1 MTFSPLRLA
10 KRCAW
15 NFSIVDVRLEYFEA
29 SGKAFVSLYWQSDLQ
44 PHEVIPQSQLSPAEF
59 KQP

>member
-1 MTFSPLRLA
+1 
-10 KRCAW
+10 
-15 NFSIVDVRLEYFEA
+15 VDVRLEYFEA